1 MIWGPVELKSSRCV
15 EMACDSLLQELTW
28 LCRDTLLEME
38 MESLVIQTH
47 SSRGGEVQKCD
58 VSEQQDFPFPTPTE
72 ATARS
77 EMVAHAALNVLQ
89 Q

>member
-1 MIWGPVELKSSRCV
+1 MIWGPVELKSSHYV
-15 EMACDSLLQELTW
+15 EMTCDSLLQELTW

-47 SSRGGEVQKCD
+47 GSQEGEVQKCG
-58 VSEQQDFPFPTPTE
+58 VSEQQDFPTPTPTE

-77 EMVAHAALNVLQ
+77 EVVAHAPLNILQ